1 MLLPE
6 FCEELFYIKEINI
19 FDTSFKNYLK
29 KVLEYN
35 ILTTL
40 KWLQKTYKY
49 NNFTIKELKKFK
61 YIDISFCQLTK
72 IPTLNFQNNL
82 HTLFLNNNQL
92 KSIPIFNFPNLL
104 SLSLYS
110 NQLTSISLKTPN
122 LISLDLANNQL
133 TSVSL
138 NLPNLKVLHLDNN
151 QLTSILDLTLTV
163 PKLEL
168 LFIYNNPLPET
179 EKNRLKSICDKVY
192 L

>member
-6 FCEELFYIKEINI
+6 FCEELFYVKEINL
-19 FDTSFKNYLK
+19 FETNFKNYLQ
-29 KVLEYN
+29 KVVDYN
-35 ILTTL
+35 FLDTQ
-40 KWLQKTYKY
+40 KWIQKLYKY
-49 NNFTIKELKKFK
+49 NHKIIEIKLLKQFNL
-61 YIDISFCQLTK
+61 SSCELTK
-72 IPTLNFQNNL
+72 IPTLNFKNL
-82 HTLFLNNNQL
+82 ERLNLNHNKL
-92 KSIPIFNFPNLL
+92 KSFPNLNL
-104 SLSLYS
+104 PNLQYLYLF
-110 NQLTSISLKTPN
+110 NNKLTSISLNFPN
-122 LISLDLANNQL
+122 LQHLDLGNNQL